1 MNHFVVTDST
11 MILCIGYDKAQ
22 SILEV
27 VFSTSLD
34 YVYEYKNV
42 SLQTVNGLMFGESIG
57 SYFAAN
63 IKSHYPFIKKPIS
76 ATLKRKLHIKDK

>member
-1 MNHFVVTDST
+1 
-11 MILCIGYDKAQ
+11 MILCIGYDKHQ
-22 SILEV
+22 MQLEV

-42 SLQTVNGLMFGESIG
+42 PLQTVNGLMFSESIG

-63 IKSHYPFIKKPIS
+63 IKSHYHFTKKPIS
-76 ATLKRKLHIKDK
+76 ATLKRKLHIKG